1 MPTSLA
7 GACGAVVNG
16 VLYVMGGANS
26 GTPFSNAVWAFNLRK
41 QSWSQKAPLPTGVR
55 NAGVAVE
62 NKIIYIVAG
71 NSAENLRETTVQS
84 YNPATDTW
92 TQEAPLL
99 IGRSEPS
106 VARIGTM
113 IVAADGYASGG
124 DTEGYDPTTNSW
136 TTLKP
141 DPDPGGSGW
150 RSFACTGGFGPKLY
164 IAGGY
169 YGWDLNE
176 SFNLPM
182 NTWKTLAPMPQ
193 PAMGTGSAVYK
204 WRLYCL
210 GGTVAY
216 WVNGA
221 LNNVQIYQP

>member
-1 MPTSLA
+1 MKPYA
-7 GACGAVVNG
+7 
-16 VLYVMGGANS
+16 
-26 GTPFSNAVWAFNLRK
+26 
-41 QSWSQKAPLPTGVR
+41 
-55 NAGVAVE
+55 AVE

-92 TQEAPLL
+92 TEDAPLL

-106 VARIGTM
+106 VARVGTI

-124 DTEGYDPTTNSW
+124 DTEGYDPTTNLW
-136 TTLKP
+136 TTLKA